1 MYIVVTNKTSIP
13 NAIEQRYNDTRRLS
27 MIEFVTA
34 ATSDDGIDIDEGLL
48 IDATCLKEDVYESLK
63 SYEEFGVTIIYYAN
77 DKKSIPYYVDH
88 NILVFS
94 IEFRQADFEDDMV
107 VLIYDGPDFTSR
119 VYIDKQEYEKHK
131 IEFVFLDYYEVIKM
145 YAYNVHEEYVWSN
158 F

>member
-1 MYIVVTNKTSIP
+1 MYIVVTNKAIP
-13 NAIEQRYNDTRRLS
+13 NAIEQRYSDTRRLS
-27 MIEFVTA
+27 MVEFVTA
-34 ATSDDGIDIDEGLL
+34 ATEGIDIDEGLL

-63 SYEEFGVTIIYYAN
+63 EYEAFGLKVIYYAN

-88 NILVFS
+88 NTLVFS

-107 VLIYDGPDFTSR
+107 VLIYDGPDFTSK

-145 YAYNVHEEYVWSN
+145 YAYNVHEEYVWNN

>member
-1 MYIVVTNKTSIP
+1 MYIVVTNNSSIP
-13 NAIEQRYNDTRRLS
+13 NAIEQRYSDTRRLS
-27 MIEFVTA
+27 MVEFVTA
-34 ATSDDGIDIDEGLL
+34 ASDDDGINIDEGLL

-63 SYEEFGVTIIYYAN
+63 EYEAFGLKVIYYAN
-77 DKKSIPYYVDH
+77 DKKSIPNYVDH
-88 NILVFS
+88 NTLVFS

-107 VLIYDGPDFTSR
+107 VLIYDGPDFTSK

-145 YAYNVHEEYVWSN
+145 YAYNVHEKYVWNN

>member
-1 MYIVVTNKTSIP
+1 MYIVVTDNASIP
-13 NAIEQRYNDTRRLS
+13 NAIEQRYSDTRRLS
-27 MIEFVTA
+27 MTEFVTA
-34 ATSDDGIDIDEGLL
+34 ASFDGIDVDEGLL
-48 IDATCLKEDVYESLK
+48 IDATCLKEDVYESLEE
-63 SYEEFGVTIIYYAN
+63 YEAFGINIIYYAN
-77 DKKSIPYYVDH
+77 DKKSIPNYVDH

-107 VLIYDGPDFTSR
+107 VLIYDGPDFTSK

-145 YAYNVHEEYVWSN
+145 YAYNVNEKLVWNN

>member
-1 MYIVVTNKTSIP
+1 MYIVVTNNSSIP
-13 NAIEQRYNDTRRLS
+13 NAIEQRYSDTRRLS

-34 ATSDDGIDIDEGLL
+34 ATDGIDIDEGLL
-48 IDATCLKEDVYESLK
+48 IDATCLKEDVYEALK
-63 SYEEFGVTIIYYAN
+63 EYEAFGLKVIYYAN
-77 DKKSIPYYVDH
+77 DKKSIH
-88 NILVFS
+88 NTLVFS

-107 VLIYDGPDFTSR
+107 VLIYDGPDFISK

-145 YAYNVHEEYVWSN
+145 YAYNVHEECVWNN

>member
-1 MYIVVTNKTSIP
+1 MYIVVTNKNIP
-13 NAIEQRYNDTRRLS
+13 NAIEQRYSDTKRLS
-27 MIEFVTA
+27 MVEFVTA
-34 ATSDDGIDIDEGLL
+34 ATAGIDIDEGLL
-48 IDATCLKEDVYESLK
+48 IDATCLEEDVYNSLK
-63 SYEEFGVTIIYYAN
+63 EYEAFGLKVIYYAN

-107 VLIYDGPDFTSR
+107 VLIYDGPDFTSK

-131 IEFVFLDYYEVIKM
+131 IEFVFLDYYDVIKM
-145 YAYNVHEEYVWSN
+145 YAYNVHEEYVWNN